1 MVRRGLIQPDRF
13 RERLEAAGF
22 SQSALARRIGITQAS
37 IARLALGTSAG
48 SKYLHKIARELG
60 TTPEYLTGEID
71 DPTAGALPAPTPE
84 QIAEQLGAVLVP
96 ELALGCFT
104 GGGSVFSEFQQ
115 MGVVPFQ
122 KDWLRSRTGGSFSDL
137 FVARG
142 EGDSME
148 PTLRDGDII
157 LIDTSLKEINRQ
169 DAIWALSYGELGM
182 IKRVRKLPTGSY
194 QINSDNRSVSPIE
207 AYDGEMH
214 VIGRVIWIGRW
225 V

>member
-1 MVRRGLIQPDRF
+1 MPKPMPVQSTRF
-13 RERLEAAGF
+13 RERLEAAGL
-22 SQSALARRIGITQAS
+22 SQAGLARKIGVAQAT
-37 IARLALGTSAG
+37 IAKLALGESTG
-48 SKYLHKIARELG
+48 SKHLHRIARELG
-60 TTPEYLTGEID
+60 TTPQYLTGETD
-71 DPTAGALPAPTPE
+71 DPTEGALPTPTPE
-84 QIAEQLGAVLVP
+84 QVAEQLDVVLVP
-96 ELALGCFT
+96 ELALGYSM
-104 GGGSVFSEFQQ
+104 GGGSVFTEFQKL
-115 MGVVPFQ
+115 GVVPFQ
-122 KDWLRSRTGGSFSDL
+122 KAWLRGRTGGNFSDL

-157 LIDTSLKEINRQ
+157 LIDTSQKEINRQ

-182 IKRVRKLPTGSY
+182 IKRVRKLPNGGY

-207 AYDGEMH
+207 AYDGEMQ

>member
-1 MVRRGLIQPDRF
+1 MTIGDRI
-13 RERLEAAGF
+13 AARMAELGI
-22 SQSALARRIGITQAS
+22 SQSELAKKVGVSQQAIGKLVNGHVQ
-37 IARLALGTSAG
+37 TSRH
-48 SKYLHKIARELG
+48 LHVIARELG
-60 TTPEYLTGEID
+60 TTPQYLTGETE
-71 DPTAGALPAPTPE
+71 DPSEGALPTPTPE
-84 QIAEQLGAVLVP
+84 QIADQLDVVLVP
-96 ELALGCFT
+96 ELALGYSM
-104 GGGSVFSEFQQ
+104 GGGSVFTEFQKL
-115 MGVVPFQ
+115 GVVPFQ
-122 KDWLRSRTGGSFSDL
+122 KAWLRGRTGGNFSDL

-157 LIDTSLKEINRQ
+157 LIDTSQKEINRQ

-182 IKRVRKLPTGSY
+182 IKRVRKLPAGGY

-207 AYDGEMH
+207 AYDGEMQ

>member
-1 MVRRGLIQPDRF
+1 MTEIIGERIKDRMEELGLSQSELARRVGVRQPTIS
-13 RERLEAAGF
+13 RLLLGEAAG
-22 SQSALARRIGITQAS
+22 
-37 IARLALGTSAG
+37 
-48 SKYLHKIARELG
+48 SKHLHVIARELG
-60 TTPEYLTGEID
+60 TTPQYLTGETD
-71 DPTAGALPAPTPE
+71 DPSEGALPAPTPE
-84 QIAEQLGAVLVP
+84 QIAEQLGVVLVP
-96 ELALGCFT
+96 ELALGYSM

-115 MGVVPFQ
+115 TGVVPFQ
-122 KDWLRSRTGGSFSDL
+122 KAWLRGRTGGCFSDL

-182 IKRVRKLPTGSY
+182 IKRVRKLPTGGY

>member
-1 MVRRGLIQPDRF
+1 MTEIIGERIKDRMEELGLSQSELARRVGVRQPTIS
-13 RERLEAAGF
+13 RLLLGEAAG
-22 SQSALARRIGITQAS
+22 
-37 IARLALGTSAG
+37 
-48 SKYLHKIARELG
+48 SKHLHVIARELG
-60 TTPEYLTGEID
+60 TTPQYLTGETD
-71 DPTAGALPAPTPE
+71 DPSEGALPTPTPE
-84 QIAEQLGAVLVP
+84 QIAEQLGVVLVP
-96 ELALGCFT
+96 ELALGYSM

-115 MGVVPFQ
+115 TGVVPFQ
-122 KDWLRSRTGGSFSDL
+122 KAWLRGRTGGCFSDL

-182 IKRVRKLPTGSY
+182 IKRVRKLPTGGY